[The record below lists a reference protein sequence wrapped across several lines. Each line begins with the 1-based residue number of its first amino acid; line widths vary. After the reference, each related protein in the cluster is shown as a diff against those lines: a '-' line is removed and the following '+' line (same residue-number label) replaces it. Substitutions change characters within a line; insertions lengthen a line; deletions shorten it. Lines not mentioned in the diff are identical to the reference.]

1 MPVAKRQKLAHGN
14 GLNKSRGTDAKR
26 QAVIASSCLRKE
38 AQPLHRAK
46 ERVLAME
53 KARLSSTAAAVII
66 GGGQAGAEAATML
79 RQYRFEGR
87 IVLIGAEND
96 LPYMRPPLSK
106 SFLAREISKE
116 QLIYKAAA
124 AYEKAQVEMRLGV
137 KVEEIDRRARKL
149 LLNGDEALAYDKL
162 VIATGGRARE
172 LPVPGANLRNIFYL
186 RTIADVEALQ
196 PHMEFGRRVVIVG
209 GGYIG
214 LEAAAV
220 AVKRGLAVTVLESA
234 PRVLA
239 RVTAPDLSNFYE
251 RVHCEAGAS
260 ICTGVTVSGFAAGE
274 DGSVSTVQCAGGQ
287 SFAADFVLIGIGLV
301 PNTELAQQAGLEVDD
316 GIVVDAASR
325 SSDTDIYAVGDCAM
339 HARHGFLRR
348 RIRLESVPNAL
359 EQARAAAASI
369 TKRPIPES
377 AAPWFWSDQYHLKL
391 QMVGDSEGY
400 DELAIR
406 GRMET
411 SSFIAFYLRHGQVTG
426 ADSVNRLGEFMA
438 AKRIVGE
445 RMEIAAGRLSDE
457 SVPLKSLLQSAAA

>member
-1 MPVAKRQKLAHGN
+1 MDKIHPGA
-14 GLNKSRGTDAKR
+14 
-26 QAVIASSCLRKE
+26 AST
-38 AQPLHRAK
+38 
-46 ERVLAME
+46 V
-53 KARLSSTAAAVII
+53 VII
-66 GGGQAGAEAATML
+66 GGGQAGAEAATLL
-79 RQYRFEGR
+79 RQYRFDGR
-87 IVLIGAEND
+87 IVLTGEEND
-96 LPYMRPPLSK
+96 LPYTRPPLSK
-106 SFLAREISKE
+106 AYLAREISKD

-137 KVEEIDRRARKL
+137 KVEEIDSRAKKL
-149 LLNGDEALAYDKL
+149 LLNGGEALNYDKL

-172 LPVPGANLRNIFYL
+172 LPVPGVDLRNIFYL

-196 PHMEFGRRVVIVG
+196 PHMEPGRRVVIVG

-220 AVKRGLAVTVLESA
+220 AVKRGLTVTVLESA

-251 RVHCEAGAS
+251 RIHREAGAG
-260 ICTGVTVSGFAAGE
+260 IRTGVTVSGFAAGE
-274 DGSVSTVQCAGGQ
+274 DGSVGTVLCTGGE

-301 PNTELAQQAGLEVDD
+301 PNTELAKQSGLEVDD
-316 GIVVDAASR
+316 GIVVDTASR
-325 SSDTDIYAVGDCAM
+325 GSDPDVYAIGDCAM

-369 TKRPIPES
+369 TGRPIPEA
-377 AAPWFWSDQYHLKL
+377 AAPWFWSDQYDLKL
-391 QMVGDSEGY
+391 QMVGLSEGY

-411 SSFIAFYLRHGQVTG
+411 SSFIAFYLKQGKVIG
-426 ADSVNRLGEFMA
+426 ADSVNRLGDFMA

-445 RMEIAAGRLSDE
+445 RMEIASARLSDE
-457 SVPLKSLLQSAAA
+457 SVPLKWVMQTAAA